1 MLIASLTMSAYL
13 GPLGA
18 AAAFGA
24 IIMSDGWQR
33 GQQKAQVRAKM
44 ASALAVESGCSLLQ
58 SSGLFWLGAA
68 MTDAYSAAS
77 PLAEGCVPD
86 FQVA

>member
-1 MLIASLTMSAYL
+1 MLIASLTMSAYF

-33 GQQKAQVRAKM
+33 GQQEAQVRAKLLLRWL
-44 ASALAVESGCSLLQ
+44 SKVAVPC
-58 SSGLFWLGAA
+58 FKA
-68 MTDAYSAAS
+68 AAS
-77 PLAEGCVPD
+77 FGLE
-86 FQVA
+86 QS